1 MTASSRERQLWW
13 FCLLSLPFLLTGAFA
28 VNAWRNVGD
37 YVHRIERIRP
47 GDGNEPFAGATWR
60 LETAR
65 LIGNGRDTKV
75 TFPGQMRLV
84 IVRLVASAAAE
95 IGEGWSQC
103 QLTLNDDKGRRWL
116 PLDFALSNS
125 ISRDL
130 DPKVKPVDGCG
141 AASRNPPAV
150 DGAVLIEEK
159 FVVPAEATHSLSVH
173 LSFSATRPDAISFPL
188 GLK

>member
-1 MTASSRERQLWW
+1 MTASSRERRLRW

-28 VNAWRNVGD
+28 VNAWRNLGD

-47 GDGNEPFAGATWR
+47 GNGNEAFAGAIWR

-65 LIGNGRDTKV
+65 LIGSGRDTKV

-84 IVRLVASAAAE
+84 VVRLVASATAE

-103 QLTLNDDKGRRWL
+103 RLTLNDEKGRRWL

-130 DPKVKPVDGCG
+130 DPKVKPVEGCA
-141 AASRNPPAV
+141 AASRSPPAV

-159 FVVPAEATHSLSVH
+159 FVVPAEAIHSLSVR
-173 LSFSATRPDAISFPL
+173 LSFASTRPEAISFAL